1 MRFPLWRNDYSKPYS
16 LKYQLIVILFISS
29 LTPLILI
36 GSISYFSMY
45 AILQN
50 KAEGGVQSNLHQV
63 RISLEDTIGQ
73 LNHTSQQLAF
83 DGRVGKSLES
93 YLSAD
98 TYEKKR
104 LNDDIRSELSLIH
117 FTNPTLGL
125 MFYYFADDDQKL
137 FENFN
142 VRDVD
147 ILKLPVLI
155 RFDKITY
162 YGPHR
167 SLNPID
173 GNEVLS
179 ILRKVELPG
188 RDDVYVY
195 IETNFKLAESIIKD
209 NDQFGGHLVHLIVD
223 NNGKVV
229 YSENTED
236 FPIGSS
242 ALSAKMKEAPSGK
255 YYMFE
260 ETSNQSWKVMAAVPQ
275 SVYKQEI
282 NRWIKQFALFA
293 VLTLA
298 VSGLLA
304 WLIWRAVYRPLNTL
318 NADIRNVKHN
328 YEFFP
333 TRQSRI
339 TEFAVIYR
347 EFADMRSRIFELIG
361 EVERKEKSKALL
373 EVEKLMTQINPH
385 FIHNTLD
392 TVRWLARANGQKEI
406 DRLVSMLNK
415 VLYYNL
421 GKGGPARI
429 RDEIDALKQ
438 YVELQGIRYHFE
450 FDVHIRAH
458 PNVLELPIPRFIL
471 QPLVENAL
479 YHGME
484 DQGAIEVVVREDGP
498 AHIVIEV
505 KDNGEGMAQE
515 DIDRLMQ
522 EDNAER
528 RMVGLGIGLQYVYR
542 MVKFQFGPE
551 ASFHIESAKG
561 AGTTIRLRLPAA
573 EAATA
578 LAK

>member
-1 MRFPLWRNDYSKPYS
+1 MKIPLLRRDYSRPYS

-83 DGRVGKSLES
+83 DGRVGKNLES
-93 YLSAD
+93 YLAAD
-98 TYEKKR
+98 YYEKKR

-125 MFYYFADDDQKL
+125 MFYYFANDNQKL

-142 VRDVD
+142 VRDDD

-179 ILRKVELPG
+179 ILRKVELPD

-229 YSENTED
+229 FSENKTD

-242 ALSAKMKEAPSGK
+242 ALSAKMKEAASED

-298 VSGLLA
+298 ASGYLA
-304 WLIWRAVYRPLNTL
+304 WLIWRTVYRPLNVL
-318 NADIRNVKHN
+318 NADIRSVKHN
-328 YEFFP
+328 YEHFP
-333 TRQSRI
+333 TRQSHI
-339 TEFAVIYR
+339 SEFAVIYR
-347 EFADMRSRIFELIG
+347 EFADMRGRIFELIN
-361 EVERKEKSKALL
+361 EVEQKEKGKALL

-392 TVRWLARANGQKEI
+392 TVRWLARANGQRDI

-429 RDEIDALKQ
+429 RDEIEALRH

-450 FDVHIRAH
+450 FDVHIHAN
-458 PNVLELPIPRFIL
+458 PKALELPIPRFIL

-484 DQGAIEVVVREDGP
+484 DQGAIEVVVKEDGQS
-498 AHIVIEV
+498 HVIIEV
-505 KDNGEGMAQE
+505 RDNGEGMTQE
-515 DIDRLMQ
+515 EMDRLVL
-522 EDNAER
+522 EDNPER
-528 RMVGLGIGLQYVYR
+528 KMVGLGIGLQYVYR
-542 MVKFQFGPE
+542 MVKFQFGAE
-551 ASFHIESAKG
+551 ASFHIESTIG
-561 AGTTIRLRLPAA
+561 SGTTIRLRLPI
-573 EAATA
+573 
-578 LAK
+578 AKTELVN

>member
-1 MRFPLWRNDYSKPYS
+1 MNLSMLRRNYSKPYS
-16 LKYQLIVILFISS
+16 LKYQLIIILFISS

-36 GSISYFSMY
+36 GSISYVSMY

-98 TYEKKR
+98 LYEKKR

-125 MFYYFADDDQKL
+125 MFYYFANDNQKL

-142 VRDVD
+142 VRDDD

-179 ILRKVELPG
+179 ILRKVELPD

-229 YSENTED
+229 YSENTAD
-236 FPIGSS
+236 FPVGSS
-242 ALSAKMKEAPSGK
+242 AAAARKKQAPSGG

-260 ETSNQSWKVMAAVPQ
+260 ETSNQSWKVMAAVPEW
-275 SVYKQEI
+275 VYKLEI
-282 NRWIKQFALFA
+282 NRWIKQFAMFA

-298 VSGLLA
+298 VSGCLA
-304 WLIWRAVYRPLNTL
+304 WLIWRAVYRPLNVL
-318 NADIRNVKHN
+318 NADIRSVKHN
-328 YEFFP
+328 YEHFP
-333 TRQSRI
+333 VRQSQI
-339 TEFAVIYR
+339 SEFAVIYR
-347 EFADMRSRIFELIG
+347 EFADMRRRIFELIE
-361 EVERKEKSKALL
+361 EVEQKEKGKALL

-392 TVRWLARANGQKEI
+392 TVRWLARAHGQKEI

-429 RDEIDALKQ
+429 RDEIEALRH
-438 YVELQGIRYHFE
+438 YVELQGIRYHFQFE
-450 FDVHIRAH
+450 VHIHANPRA
-458 PNVLELPIPRFIL
+458 LELPIPRFIL

-484 DQGAIEVVVREDGP
+484 DQGAIEVVVKEDGP
-498 AHIVIEV
+498 AHVLIEV
-505 KDNGEGMAQE
+505 KDKGEGMSQE
-515 DIDRLMQ
+515 EIDRLMLD
-522 EDNAER
+522 DNPER
-528 RMVGLGIGLQYVYR
+528 RLVGLGIGLQYVYR
-542 MVKFQFGPE
+542 MVKFQFGTD
-551 ASFHIESAKG
+551 ASFHIESTKG
-561 AGTTIRLRLPAA
+561 EGTTVRLRLPVA
-573 EAATA
+573 ESEHAS
-578 LAK
+578 